1 MSLVQ
6 IGAVPAKGTIL
17 RRTSVYRAVILE
29 QDLDFLSAVSRL
41 QFIGSC
47 SQNRGISVLVCLLQL
62 TAPQLSLLD
71 GCCPIPI
78 SKGVLKLETGLKYRC
93 AATLNWEN
101 TLLFIPLA

>member
-1 MSLVQ
+1 ML
-6 IGAVPAKGTIL
+6 I
-17 RRTSVYRAVILE
+17 
-29 QDLDFLSAVSRL
+29 
-41 QFIGSC
+41 
-47 SQNRGISVLVCLLQL
+47 CLLQL

-101 TLLFIPLA
+101 TLLFVPLA